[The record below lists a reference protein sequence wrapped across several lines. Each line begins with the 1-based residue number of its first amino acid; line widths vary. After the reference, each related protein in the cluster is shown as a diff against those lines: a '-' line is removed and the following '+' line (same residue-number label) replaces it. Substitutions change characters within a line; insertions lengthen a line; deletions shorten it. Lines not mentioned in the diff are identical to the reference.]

1 MTYSCGIFKDLD
13 GDTRRKNTSANKWT
27 SGQGL
32 ESLLEPQ
39 KTLPLS
45 PPFSQP
51 ETPAES
57 DQIPLDG
64 IVTFHR
70 NGETEDELKT
80 SQIRKLQHIIKKAG
94 IRDGNRVLEIGSGWG
109 FMAITIAQ
117 QYPNVTVDTLTLSVQ
132 QQSLAQDRIRALG
145 PDIADRITVHLM
157 DYRAMPAEW
166 EGVFD
171 RVISVEMIEAVGHEF
186 LERYW
191 SVVDWAMKKKG
202 GVGVVQVITIPE
214 AREYLPSLY
223 REEADCPTQQGSKN
237 TCMKLTLFGNGW
249 VAQYLTKHTSN

>member
-13 GDTRRKNTSANKWT
+13 GDLKQKGTSADEWT
-27 SGQGL
+27 SRQGL
-32 ESLLEPQ
+32 NSLLEPR

-45 PPFSQP
+45 PPLSEP

-57 DQIPLDG
+57 DQIPLNG
-64 IVTFHR
+64 IISCQR
-70 NGETEDELKT
+70 NEEPEDELKT
-80 SQIRKLQHIIKKAG
+80 SQSCKIQHIIKKAG

-109 FMAITIAQ
+109 SMAIIIAQ

-145 PDIADRITVHLM
+145 PDIANRITVHLM
-157 DYRAMPAEW
+157 DYRAMPTEW

-191 SVVDWAMKKKG
+191 SVVDWAMKKKA

-214 AREYLPSLY
+214 AREYMP
-223 REEADCPTQQGSKN
+223 
-237 TCMKLTLFGNGW
+237 
-249 VAQYLTKHTSN
+249 

>member
-13 GDTRRKNTSANKWT
+13 GDP

-32 ESLLEPQ
+32 ESLLEPP
-39 KTLPLS
+39 KVLPLS
-45 PPFSQP
+45 PPLSQP
-51 ETPAES
+51 ETPAEA
-57 DQIPLDG
+57 DQIPLNG
-64 IVTFHR
+64 IIPFQR
-70 NGETEDELKT
+70 NEGPEDELKT
-80 SQIRKLQHIIKKAG
+80 SQIRKIQHIIKKAG

-109 FMAITIAQ
+109 SMAMAIAQ

-145 PDIADRITVHLM
+145 PDIANRITVHLM

-171 RVISVEMIEAVGHEF
+171 RVISVEMIENVGHEF
-186 LERYW
+186 LEQYW

-214 AREYLPSLY
+214 AREYIHHRFLG
-223 REEADCPTQQGSKN
+223 EKADYPTQQGLKN
-237 TCMKLTLFGNGW
+237 TDMK
-249 VAQYLTKHTSN
+249 